1 MLNYYRK
8 VKMGKKMKER
18 ERILETIAAMSKS
31 ISYAINLHESL
42 KTALQDMPEDK
53 ANIYS
58 MVIDNTRMLEQIQT
72 DYLETIKTLAKVI
85 DANDTCT
92 RGHCNKV
99 MKYSVTICGS
109 LKIAERDI
117 GMIKTASLLH
127 DIGKVGIDLG
137 ILKKKGPFDEDDWRK
152 IRMHPEIGARIIG
165 QVGFLNEIV
174 PIIKYHHANFDG
186 GGYPDSERRNGHI
199 PLGARVI
206 AVADAYDA
214 ITSNRPYR
222 KAMSKEEA
230 VKELKRCSGSQ
241 FDPKVV
247 NAFLV
252 AKLI

>member
-1 MLNYYRK
+1 MQKK
-8 VKMGKKMKER
+8 VKER

-42 KTALQDMPEDK
+42 KMALKDIPEDK
-53 ANIYS
+53 ANICS
-58 MVIDNTRMLEQIQT
+58 MVIDNTRMLERIQT

-85 DANDTCT
+85 DANDTYT

-99 MKYSVTICGS
+99 MKYSVAICRS

-117 GMIKTASLLH
+117 DAIKTASLLH
-127 DIGKVGIDLG
+127 DIGKVGIDID
-137 ILKKKGPFDEDDWRK
+137 ILRKKGPLDEDDWRK
-152 IRMHPEIGARIIG
+152 ICMHPEIGARIIS

-199 PLGARVI
+199 PLGARII

-214 ITSNRPYR
+214 MTSNRPYR
-222 KAMSKEEA
+222 KAMSKKEA
-230 VKELKRCSGSQ
+230 VKELRRCSGSQ
-241 FDPKVV
+241 FAPKVV
-247 NAFLV
+247 NAFLIT
-252 AKLI
+252 KLI